1 MLSCTQGAG
10 FDSLMLADFK
20 MIKAWATSDKY
31 GPHALPW
38 FVKDALSSVAG
49 YVVALIT
56 KTLPQTL
63 WYGTH
68 KIHVDV
74 TTTDKDTLWV
84 DHRRGDFSELAVAT
98 NDKSTTTTS
107 SSSSTTQQQH
117 MIYSGT
123 TGIIAA
129 ATTPYYGGGM
139 RLFPYARLMPDKL
152 QLRVGRISP
161 LTGFVNIPAIFEGSY
176 REKTNAFGCLD
187 FIGNDFEVEVRSAR
201 YDEYVKRKSEKRGKK
216 RRRLLNWLRLR
227 RRSEDSIDDTIYTD
241 KEPIKRVRG
250 FPFQHSGES
259 MGCKERFRLRV
270 VQQPVSFVSFLEP
283 RVIIDD

>member
-1 MLSCTQGAG
+1 
-10 FDSLMLADFK
+10 

-56 KTLPQTL
+56 KTLPQAL
-63 WYGTH
+63 RYGTH

-74 TTTDKDTLWV
+74 TTTDRDTLWV
-84 DHRRGDFSELAVAT
+84 DHRRGDFSELAIAT
-98 NDKSTTTTS
+98 SDNSTTA
-107 SSSSTTQQQH
+107 SSTTQQQQH

-187 FIGNDFEVEVRSAR
+187 FIGKDFEVEVRSAR
-201 YDEYVKRKSEKRGKK
+201 YDEYVKRKSEKRKGKK

-227 RRSEDSIDDTIYTD
+227 RRIEDSKDDTAVAND
-241 KEPIKRVRG
+241 KEPIKRG

>member
-1 MLSCTQGAG
+1 
-10 FDSLMLADFK
+10 
-20 MIKAWATSDKY
+20 
-31 GPHALPW
+31 
-38 FVKDALSSVAG
+38 
-49 YVVALIT
+49 
-56 KTLPQTL
+56 
-63 WYGTH
+63 
-68 KIHVDV
+68 
-74 TTTDKDTLWV
+74 
-84 DHRRGDFSELAVAT
+84 
-98 NDKSTTTTS
+98 
-107 SSSSTTQQQH
+107 
-117 MIYSGT
+117 
-123 TGIIAA
+123 
-129 ATTPYYGGGM
+129 M

-187 FIGNDFEVEVRSAR
+187 FIGKDFEVEVRSAR

>member
-1 MLSCTQGAG
+1 
-10 FDSLMLADFK
+10 

-31 GPHALPW
+31 GP
-38 FVKDALSSVAG
+38 
-49 YVVALIT
+49 
-56 KTLPQTL
+56 KTLPQAL
-63 WYGTH
+63 RYGTH

-84 DHRRGDFSELAVAT
+84 DHRRGDFSELAIAT
-98 NDKSTTTTS
+98 SDKSTTASFTTQ
-107 SSSSTTQQQH
+107 QQQH

-139 RLFPYARLMPDKL
+139 RLFPYARLIPDKL

-187 FIGNDFEVEVRSAR
+187 FIGKDFEVEVRSAR
-201 YDEYVKRKSEKRGKK
+201 YDEYVKRKSEKRRGKK

-227 RRSEDSIDDTIYTD
+227 RRSEDSSDDTAEID
-241 KEPIKRVRG
+241 KEPIKRG

>member
-1 MLSCTQGAG
+1 
-10 FDSLMLADFK
+10 

-56 KTLPQTL
+56 KTLPQAL

-98 NDKSTTTTS
+98 NSDKSTTT
-107 SSSSTTQQQH
+107 STTQQQH

-123 TGIIAA
+123 TGIIAGKSA
-129 ATTPYYGGGM
+129 LV
-139 RLFPYARLMPDKL
+139 LFCHVNSCVQCDASMIWLLHLTFNCIYLLTL
-152 QLRVGRISP
+152 QTMCTNR
-161 LTGFVNIPAIFEGSY
+161 SY
-176 REKTNAFGCLD
+176 N
-187 FIGNDFEVEVRSAR
+187 
-201 YDEYVKRKSEKRGKK
+201 
-216 RRRLLNWLRLR
+216 LL
-227 RRSEDSIDDTIYTD
+227 SS
-241 KEPIKRVRG
+241 
-250 FPFQHSGES
+250 SS
-259 MGCKERFRLRV
+259 
-270 VQQPVSFVSFLEP
+270 
-283 RVIIDD
+283 